1 MRLLLT
7 SSGLKNEHIAKA
19 LEELVGKPLAEVSI
33 LFVPTAANPGTDDK
47 GWVIENLKDFQKYSF
62 KSIDIIDVAL
72 PAGVWE
78 PHFLAADI
86 ICFGGGNEKY
96 LSRIIKENKIREFL
110 LPLLNTKVYMGI
122 SAGSMVAGHF
132 LSEDLNSEI
141 FPEEDYGG
149 EEGTPM
155 GLYDFTF
162 IPHLNSEWFKHV
174 RKEFLNNIE
183 KTRFNVLVYATD
195 DETAIKID
203 GSRLEIVGK
212 GDYWTLDK

>member
-19 LEELVGKPLAEVSI
+19 LEELIGKPLVETSI

-47 GWVIENLKDFQKYSF
+47 GWIIENLKDFQKYGF
-62 KSIDIIDVAL
+62 KSIDIIDVAS
-72 PAGVWE
+72 PAEVWE
-78 PHFLAADI
+78 PHFLEADI

-96 LSRIIKENKIREFL
+96 LARIIEENKIKEFL
-110 LPLLNTKVYMGI
+110 LPLLDEKVYMGI

-141 FPEEDYGG
+141 FPEEDYGD
-149 EEGTPM
+149 EKGTPM
-155 GLYDFTF
+155 ELYNFAF

-174 RKEFLNNIE
+174 RKEFLRSIE
-183 KTRFNVLVYATD
+183 ENRFNILTYATD

-203 GSRLEIVGK
+203 GSSLEIVGN
-212 GDYWTLDK
+212 GDYWIFDK